1 MKAVARLM
9 LMLLPPA
16 LFSLPAQAQDADLT
30 APPRDAVLAVI
41 TQEASAEV
49 ARLTNPEAHRQ
60 PRRAPV
66 ADGASA
72 PFLVAAMQLS
82 LAADVPS
89 VSDYVARAAAKGPL
103 PDDVDERLYE
113 RDGRPDRLKL
123 LAQRL
128 GDALPDLVWRPAPK
142 RLTWPGCDALFLGP
156 AAYARL
162 SVLTGDPKYL
172 QAMDAAWWES
182 YDRLWDADAHLYAC
196 GRRTR
201 AVKTASPGGEG
212 AVMAGLARV
221 LEIMP
226 ADFPSRPRYVALYQ
240 DMVARTIAR
249 QGEGGV
255 WRRYPRD
262 LADAEV
268 LDTALEIYA
277 VGFGINHGLLDRQA
291 YLPHVLKAWEALGG
305 HVPHAAAGPF
315 ILAGL
320 QIMTLGDPATPLP
333 VPLIVRDPT
342 KTITPE
348 AERTIGTVER
358 PDTVSEARVRP
369 SASDPI
375 TDDPSYRS
383 PKTIISRPASP
394 R

>member
-1 MKAVARLM
+1 VKAVALLM

-16 LFSLPAQAQDADLT
+16 LFSMPAQAQDADLA
-30 APPRDAVLAVI
+30 APPREAVLAVM

-49 ARLTNPEAHRQ
+49 ARRTTPEAHRQ
-60 PRRAPV
+60 AGRAPV

-82 LAADVPS
+82 LAADVPA

-123 LAQRL
+123 LEQRL
-128 GDALPDLVWRPAPK
+128 GAALPDLVWRPAPK

-172 QAMDAAWWES
+172 QAMDVAWWES

-196 GRRTR
+196 GRRAR
-201 AVKTASPGGEG
+201 AATTASPDGEG
-212 AVMAGLARV
+212 SVMAGLARV

-240 DMVARTIAR
+240 DMAAQMIAR
-249 QGEGGV
+249 QGEDGV
-255 WRRYPRD
+255 WRRHPRD
-262 LADAEV
+262 LAD
-268 LDTALEIYA
+268 TALDAYA
-277 VGFGINHGLLDRQA
+277 LAFGINHGLLERQA
-291 YLPHVLKAWEALGG
+291 YLPHVLKAWAALNG

-320 QIMTLGDPATPLP
+320 QIMTLGDPAMPLP
-333 VPLIVRDPT
+333 VPVIVHDPM
-342 KTITPE
+342 KTTSPE
-348 AERTIGTVER
+348 AERPAGTVER
-358 PDTVSEARVRP
+358 PGTVSEARART

-383 PKTIISRPASP
+383 PYPAKK
-394 R
+394 

>member
-1 MKAVARLM
+1 VKAVALLM

-16 LFSLPAQAQDADLT
+16 LFSMPAQAQDADLA
-30 APPRDAVLAVI
+30 APPREAVLAVM

-49 ARLTNPEAHRQ
+49 ARRTTPEAHRQ
-60 PRRAPV
+60 AGRAPV

-82 LAADVPS
+82 LAADVPA

-123 LAQRL
+123 LEQRL
-128 GDALPDLVWRPAPK
+128 GAALPDLVWRPAPK
-142 RLTWPGCDALFLGP
+142 RLTWPECGSLFLGP

-172 QAMDAAWWES
+172 QAMDVAWWES

-196 GRRTR
+196 DRRAR
-201 AVKTASPGGEG
+201 AVTTASPDGEG
-212 AVMAGLARV
+212 LVMAGLARV

-226 ADFPSRPRYVALYQ
+226 ADFPSRPRYVALFQ
-240 DMVARTIAR
+240 DMAAQMIAR
-249 QGEGGV
+249 QGE
-255 WRRYPRD
+255 
-262 LADAEV
+262 LAAPDAEATDAEV
-268 LDTALEIYA
+268 LDTAFDTYA
-277 VGFGINHGLLDRQA
+277 LSFGINHGLLDRRT
-291 YLPHVLKAWEALGG
+291 YLPHVLKAWAALGG
-305 HVPHAAAGPF
+305 HVHHAAAGPF

-320 QIMTLGDPATPLP
+320 QIMTLGDPAMPLP
-333 VPLIVRDPT
+333 TPVILHDPM
-342 KTITPE
+342 KTTSPE
-348 AERTIGTVER
+348 AERPAGTVER
-358 PDTVSEARVRP
+358 PGRVSEARART

-383 PKTIISRPASP
+383 PYPAKK
-394 R
+394 

>member
-1 MKAVARLM
+1 MKAVALLM

-16 LFSLPAQAQDADLT
+16 LFSMPAQAQDADLT
-30 APPRDAVLAVI
+30 APPREAVLAVM

-49 ARLTNPEAHRQ
+49 ARRTTPEAHRQ

-82 LAADVPS
+82 LTADVPA
-89 VSDYVARAAAKGPL
+89 VGDYVARAAAKGPL

-123 LAQRL
+123 LEQRL
-128 GDALPDLVWRPAPK
+128 GAALPDLVWRPAPK

-162 SVLTGDPKYL
+162 SVLTGDAKYL

-196 GRRTR
+196 DRRAR
-201 AVKTASPGGEG
+201 AVTTALPDGEG

-240 DMVARTIAR
+240 DMAAQVIAR
-249 QGEGGV
+249 QG
-255 WRRYPRD
+255 D
-262 LADAEV
+262 LAAPDTKATRAA
-268 LDTALEIYA
+268 LDTYALA
-277 VGFGINHGLLDRQA
+277 FGINHGLLDRRT
-291 YLPHVLKAWEALGG
+291 YLPHVLKAWAALGG

-320 QIMTLGDPATPLP
+320 QIMALGDPVTPLP
-333 VPLIVRDPT
+333 VPVIVRDPT

-348 AERTIGTVER
+348 AERPAGTVER
-358 PDTVSEARVRP
+358 PGTVSEARVRP

-394 R
+394 K

>member
-16 LFSLPAQAQDADLT
+16 LLSMPAQAQDADLT
-30 APPRDAVLAVI
+30 PPPRDAVLAVM

-49 ARLTNPEAHRQ
+49 ARRTGPEAHRQ

-72 PFLVAAMQLS
+72 PFLVAAMELS
-82 LAADVPS
+82 LAADVPA
-89 VSDYVARAAAKGPL
+89 VGDYVARAAAKGPL
-103 PDDVDERLYE
+103 PDEVDERLYE
-113 RDGRPDRLKL
+113 RDGRPGRLKPL
-123 LAQRL
+123 EQRL

-142 RLTWPGCDALFLGP
+142 RLTWPGCGALFLAP

-162 SVLTGDPKYL
+162 SVLTGDAKYL

-201 AVKTASPGGEG
+201 AVTTALPGGEG
-212 AVMAGLARV
+212 SVMAGLARV

-226 ADFPSRPRYVALYQ
+226 ADFPSRPRYMALYH
-240 DMVARTIAR
+240 DMAARVIAR
-249 QGEGGV
+249 QGADGV
-255 WRRYPRD
+255 WRQYPRD

-268 LDTALEIYA
+268 LDTALETYA
-277 VGFGINHGLLDRQA
+277 LAFGINHGLLDRRT
-291 YLPHVLKAWEALGG
+291 YLPRVLEAWAALGG
-305 HVPHAAAGPF
+305 HVPHDAAGPF
-315 ILAGL
+315 ILTGL

-333 VPLIVRDPT
+333 VPVIVHDPL
-342 KTITPE
+342 KTASPE
-348 AERTIGTVER
+348 AERPAGTVER
-358 PDTVSEARVRP
+358 PGTASEARART